1 MNTRE
6 IEPFCRENN
15 VELFVLFGSH
25 ARGTVHPRSDID
37 VAIKIKRGASV
48 SKLDLLFRLG
58 GMFGDKEI
66 DLVVLADD
74 TDPLLLYEIFM
85 NGQALYEERKGI
97 FMEEKLRA
105 WKLYLDTE
113 RLRKMQRD
121 HLRKF
126 GEKASNVA

>member
-1 MNTRE
+1 MNTGE
-6 IEPFCRENN
+6 IGPFCRENN
-15 VELFVLFGSH
+15 IELFVLFGSH
-25 ARGTVHPRSDID
+25 ASGMVHHGSDID
-37 VAIKIKRGASV
+37 VAIKMKRGVSV

-58 GMFGDKEI
+58 GISGDKEI

-74 TDPLLLYEIFM
+74 TDPLLLYEIFK

-97 FMEEKLRA
+97 FVEEKLRA

-121 HLRKF
+121 YLRKF